1 MENKNK
7 ILMADGTIIDRTH
20 FLRNLKVGDKLVG
33 YSHYRKST
41 NTYTVESIG
50 RKYATLSDNCKMSL
64 ENGLCVNKEYSQF
77 TITFFKT
84 QEELDAY
91 LSNLKDREELRS
103 MLSKINAYCL
113 DIEQVCKLKDAL
125 LQLQE

>member
-1 MENKNK
+1 MENKDK
-7 ILMADGTIIDRTH
+7 ILMANGTVIDRTH
-20 FLRNLKVGDKLVG
+20 FLQDLKVGDKLVG
-33 YSHYRKST
+33 YSQYRKST
-41 NTYTVESIG
+41 NIYTVESIG

-64 ENGLCVNKEYSQF
+64 DNGLCVNKEYSQF

-84 QEELDAY
+84 QEELESY

-103 MLSKINAYCL
+103 MLSKINAHCL

-125 LQLQE
+125 LKLQE

>member
-1 MENKNK
+1 MENKDK
-7 ILMADGTIIDRTH
+7 ILMNGVRVINRTH
-20 FLRNLKVGDKLVG
+20 FLQNLKVGDKLIG
-33 YSHYRKST
+33 YYHYRKRT

-64 ENGLCVNKEYSQF
+64 ENGLCINKEYSQF

-84 QEELDAY
+84 QEELESY

-103 MLSKINAYCL
+103 LLSKINAYCL

>member
-1 MENKNK
+1 MENKDK
-7 ILMADGTIIDRTH
+7 ILMNGVRVINRTH
-20 FLRNLKVGDKLVG
+20 FLQNLKVGDKLIG

-64 ENGLCVNKEYSQF
+64 ENGLCINKEYSQF

-84 QEELDAY
+84 QEELESY

-103 MLSKINAYCL
+103 LLSKINAYCL

>member
-1 MENKNK
+1 MENKDK
-7 ILMADGTIIDRTH
+7 ILMANGTVINRTY
-20 FLRNLKVGDKLVG
+20 FLQDLKVGDKLVG

-41 NTYTVESIG
+41 NIYTVESIG
-50 RKYATLSDNCKMSL
+50 RKYATLSDNRKMSL
-64 ENGLCVNKEYSQF
+64 ENGLYIDKEYSQF

-84 QEELDAY
+84 QEELDSY

-103 MLSKINAYCL
+103 MLSKINAHCL

-125 LQLQE
+125 LKL